1 MGKVSK
7 NKTKI
12 KGSASS
18 KKQNES
24 KKKVKKQVSKVNDNL
39 NNSISSR
46 GKYSSFDRN
55 EESNDNEYINIK
67 NDSLEEPKKVSFQ
80 TKSSVKLNLSKS
92 LLKEKRE
99 KKSSNMKLK
108 SIVSPKL
115 EFIEE
120 PKLKSIHVNSN
131 EKLTISSPSHITN
144 RVLSEKLIK
153 SQNINSFSIF
163 SPKKLDFK
171 KVTKDLLFG
180 SLENDCPLKI
190 LGLRKNDN
198 SKKDFECLVSW
209 KTNLKKLKIEDSVVD
224 YRELRLRYPELLLDF
239 FQERMKFN

>member
-55 EESNDNEYINIK
+55 EESNDNEYVNIK

-80 TKSSVKLNLSKS
+80 TKSSVKLNLSDVPIIIDTS
-92 LLKEKRE
+92 GNYPAYLDVT
-99 KKSSNMKLK
+99 
-108 SIVSPKL
+108 SIPYL
-115 EFIEE
+115 DY
-120 PKLKSIHVNSN
+120 
-131 EKLTISSPSHITN
+131 TIDPSGN
-144 RVLSEKLIK
+144 
-153 SQNINSFSIF
+153 
-163 SPKKLDFK
+163 
-171 KVTKDLLFG
+171 LFG
-180 SLENDCPLKI
+180 NTIC
-190 LGLRKNDN
+190 G
-198 SKKDFECLVSW
+198 
-209 KTNLKKLKIEDSVVD
+209 TNN
-224 YRELRLRYPELLLDF
+224 
-239 FQERMKFN
+239 FQNYLQLNPPP